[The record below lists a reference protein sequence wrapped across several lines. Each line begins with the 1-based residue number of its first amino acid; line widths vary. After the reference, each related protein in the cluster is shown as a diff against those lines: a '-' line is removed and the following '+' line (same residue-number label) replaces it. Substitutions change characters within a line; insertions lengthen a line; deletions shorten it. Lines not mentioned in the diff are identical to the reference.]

1 MPFPNEATQFKK
13 GRSGN
18 PKGRPKIPDINDA
31 LAEIL
36 NDEKEGVNALKAVL
50 MALRAR
56 AIKGDVRA
64 IEVLLDRTYGKAKM
78 HTDITSN
85 GETITVA
92 PVKWADE

>member
-1 MPFPNEATQFKK
+1 MPFPNKETQFKK
-13 GRSGN
+13 GESGN
-18 PKGRPKIPDINDA
+18 PKGRPKIPELNGA

-36 NDEKEGVNALKAVL
+36 SDEKDGVMALKAVL

-56 AIKGDVRA
+56 AVKGDVRA
-64 IEVLLDRTYGKAKM
+64 IELLLDRAYGKSKG

-85 GETITVA
+85 GETIAVA